1 MGYENINGMMVLGYL
16 GIIFKKEGVK
26 GLYCGFFFIMV
37 VLFVNWVVYFIVY
50 EQLKGMFQVW
60 EVWKNGGVVGKG
72 GVYVYLLKF
81 LVGVNMLVL
90 VGVGVI
96 IILVINLL
104 WVVKIRI

>member
-50 EQLKGMFQVW
+50 E
-60 EVWKNGGVVGKG
+60 
-72 GVYVYLLKF
+72 
-81 LVGVNMLVL
+81 
-90 VGVGVI
+90 
-96 IILVINLL
+96 
-104 WVVKIRI
+104 

>member
-1 MGYENINGMMVLGYL
+1 M
-16 GIIFKKEGVK
+16 
-26 GLYCGFFFIMV
+26 
-37 VLFVNWVVYFIVY
+37 
-50 EQLKGMFQVW
+50 
-60 EVWKNGGVVGKG
+60 WKNGGVVGKG